1 MAAKKG
7 KEGGAATASDRP
19 AAMYS
24 RYRPHDFDEVIG
36 QEHVTSVLAAA
47 VESGQLAHAYIFSG
61 TRGTGKTSV
70 ARILARALGTAPEDT
85 YEIDAA
91 SQTSVDDIREINE
104 AVWVL
109 PFRSRFKVYILDE
122 AHMLSRGAWNA
133 LLKTLEEPPAHAIFI
148 LATTEAEKIPETVIS
163 RSEWY
168 QFKKPSAAVL
178 AKVVAETGKKE
189 GLRFGEGAAELIA
202 SLAKGSFRD
211 ALSVLQKVAHL
222 SKDEIISRGEVE
234 RVTGAPPA
242 RLVREFVA
250 ALAAKDAAAG
260 LEAIGRASAQGLD
273 MESFTELA
281 LELARRALLFR
292 IAPKSALLAGV
303 DEEERAFLETL
314 AKDSPITSDA
324 LLALLRAIDEAS
336 VSAAPGLPLE
346 LAVVLLSEKAGK

>member
-7 KEGGAATASDRP
+7 KDSASDRP
-19 AAMYS
+19 AALYS
-24 RYRPHDFDEVIG
+24 RYRPQDFAQVIG
-36 QEHVTSVLAAA
+36 QEHITSVLARA
-47 VESGQLAHAYIFSG
+47 VETGEVSHAYLFSG

-122 AHMLSRGAWNA
+122 AHMLSKSAWNA
-133 LLKTLEEPPAHAIFI
+133 LLKTLEEPPAHAIFV
-148 LATTEAEKIPETVIS
+148 LATTEPEKVPETVIS
-163 RSEWY
+163 RCEWY
-168 QFKKPSAAVL
+168 QFKKPSPQVL
-178 AKVVAETGKKE
+178 AKVVSETAKRE
-189 GLRFGEGAAELIA
+189 GMKFGDGAAELVA
-202 SLAKGSFRD
+202 ALAKGSFRD
-211 ALSVLQKVAHL
+211 SLSILQKVAHL
-222 SKDEIISRGEVE
+222 SKDEVISRDEVE

-242 RLVREFVA
+242 ALVRGYVA

-260 LEAIGRASAQGLD
+260 LEVVGQAVAQGLD
-273 MESFTELA
+273 AESFAQLA

-292 IAPKSALLAGV
+292 VAPKSPLLAGV
-303 DEEERAFLETL
+303 DDDERAFLEGL
-314 AKDSPITSDA
+314 AKASPITSDA
-324 LLALLRAIDEAS
+324 LLALLRAIDESS

-346 LAVVLLSEKAGK
+346 LALISLAERK